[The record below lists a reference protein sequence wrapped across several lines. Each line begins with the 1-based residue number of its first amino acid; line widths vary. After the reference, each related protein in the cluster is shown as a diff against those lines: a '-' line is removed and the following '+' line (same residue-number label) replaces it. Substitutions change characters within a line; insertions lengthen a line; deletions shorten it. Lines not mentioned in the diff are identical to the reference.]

1 MIKYLILLIFL
12 SGLTGGG
19 AFWLIQIP
27 DNIQTTAD
35 KDTWKLL
42 KIPRPPSPQSLWNK
56 LHRLQPWDEEDII
69 STNSTNNAN
78 GQPIKKA
85 PMKPLE
91 LVGIVQQGYNSYILV
106 LELENKAKKSRNA
119 KKTVKAYHLN
129 NPLPNDTLLY
139 AIYNDFIEVKY
150 VDDIEV
156 IKLYD

>member
-106 LELENKAKKSRNA
+106 LEQKNQ
-119 KKTVKAYHLN
+119 VKAYHLN